1 MDQINKRL
9 EVVQANE
16 TILEKQIQRL
26 HHIIQREV
34 GDHIPLQKVPL
45 PEKCEMWTLS
55 IMYLCFAVF
64 IEW

>member
-1 MDQINKRL
+1 MDQVNKRL

-55 IMYLCFAVF
+55 IM
-64 IEW
+64 